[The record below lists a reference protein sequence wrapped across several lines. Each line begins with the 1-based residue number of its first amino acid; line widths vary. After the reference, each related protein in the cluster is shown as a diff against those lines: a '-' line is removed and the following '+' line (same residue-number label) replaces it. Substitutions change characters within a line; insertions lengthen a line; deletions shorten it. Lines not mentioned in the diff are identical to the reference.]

1 MFKLATNEVS
11 SRFKQ
16 QINFG

>member
-11 SRFKQ
+11 PRFKQ